1 MEREPILI
9 SRRRFVAG
17 SAALAGAAALSLA
30 GCGGATG
37 GAGGPSPTP
46 NRWIRVSTA
55 GLTAGVPQYVEFDLG
70 SPTGAADSAAPASG
84 TAAPAAPASG
94 GAGAGKGATWLV
106 REQDGSIVAFVPI
119 CTHQSCEYD
128 WEAST
133 ARFACRC
140 HPGRFSIEGKVLE
153 GPPPRPLWR
162 YETRP
167 AGADAIEIG
176 WIDQA

>member
-1 MEREPILI
+1 MEREPTLI

-37 GAGGPSPTP
+37 SAGGPSATP
-46 NRWIRVSTA
+46 NRWIRVTTA
-55 GLTAGVPQYVEFDLG
+55 DLTAGVPQLLTFD
-70 SPTGAADSAAPASG
+70 AAPPG
-84 TAAPAAPASG
+84 TTVAAQ
-94 GAGAGKGATWLV
+94 GATWLV

-119 CTHQSCEYD
+119 CTHESCEYE
-128 WEAST
+128 WETAT
-133 ARFACRC
+133 ARFTCRC
-140 HPGRFSIEGKVLE
+140 HPGRFSIEGIVLE

-176 WIDQA
+176 WVDQA